1 MLSADYSALEKS
13 ILANIDLL
21 TNLIIK
27 LVHAKY
33 DEQKKYM
40 EEINELLNQTSP
52 LLLQLPDGKPEF
64 LEQMYKQLIFQ
75 KIPREELS
83 NNFAGLKDTLEK
95 IFAEPFFQEPEES
108 PIAIRLTPE
117 KEPELEKDTESEKD
131 TETEVSSIKPELLLE
146 KLIKVLYPQTKISRS
161 YYLHNI
167 KLDYY
172 LPEKK
177 IAIHFASLP
186 HRIPIGLKLL
196 SHKTG
201 IKLVEI
207 YPDDFRNLSSLSE
220 KLSGFLR

>member
-1 MLSADYSALEKS
+1 MLSADNSALEKA

-21 TNLIIK
+21 ANLIIK

-33 DEQKKYM
+33 DEQKKYL

-64 LEQMYKQLIFQ
+64 LKQMYKQLIFQ

-83 NNFAGLKDTLEK
+83 NYFAGLKDTLEK
-95 IFAEPFFQEPEES
+95 IFAEPFFQEPKEC
-108 PIAIRLTPE
+108 PIAIPLTPE
-117 KEPELEKDTESEKD
+117 KETELEKDTAPEK
-131 TETEVSSIKPELLLE
+131 EPENKRLSIKPEMQLE
-146 KLIKVLYPQTKISRS
+146 KLINALYPRAKISKN

-177 IAIHFASLP
+177 MAIHFASLP
-186 HRIPIGLKLL
+186 HRLPASLKLL
-196 SHKTG
+196 GHKTG

-207 YPDDFRNLSSLSE
+207 YPDDFHNLSSLSE